1 MLWKFESLKTWLAIF
16 IILGLLI
23 NSDKFPGSLA
33 VASFGVAP
41 PKTFLLLNT
50 ILLVIQFLN
59 HLRWIEVF
67 LWPHSSWFHTSSY
80 SDRTLEPFH
89 KL

>member
-1 MLWKFESLKTWLAIF
+1 MLWKLESLKTWLAIF

-41 PKTFLLLNT
+41 PETIFILSIFLPVTPL
-50 ILLVIQFLN
+50 LN
-59 HLRWIEVF
+59 HLHWIEVF
-67 LWPHSSWFHTSSY
+67 LWPHSSWFHTLSY
-80 SDRTLEPFH
+80 LDRT
-89 KL
+89 